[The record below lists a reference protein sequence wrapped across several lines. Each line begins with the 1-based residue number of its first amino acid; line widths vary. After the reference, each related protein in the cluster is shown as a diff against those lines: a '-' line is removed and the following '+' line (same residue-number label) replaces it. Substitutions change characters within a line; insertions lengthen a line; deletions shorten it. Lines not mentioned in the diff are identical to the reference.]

1 MSKTESLLNIIG
13 HRLSDDPTPILFLSP
28 TQKLTESVASDRVM
42 KMFVSTP
49 ALWDRLAK
57 GKQNKITEKFVSGV
71 RLGFGWA
78 GSGTELASHAVGL
91 VLVDELDRMEP
102 VPGEGDPVEL
112 ARARVA
118 TYPDGRVCI
127 VSSPTMGNVQTKTDG
142 SVERWEVSKE
152 VESPIW
158 KLWQEGTRFEWAWPC
173 PACDEYFIPRFKHL
187 KWPEG
192 CTPHLALK
200 EARLACPHC
209 GSLIDNSAKAEMNA
223 RGVYLA
229 PGQRIENG
237 AIVGDEPESDTASFW
252 VSGLCSPW
260 MSFGVRASDY
270 LAAVESGDR
279 NRVQAVVNTGFGE
292 LYSFAGEAPDWKIVA
307 DLREGYERG
316 AVPEGV
322 KVITCAVDV
331 QKRRLVYAIR
341 GWGYN
346 FESWLI
352 EHGEIWGETEYD
364 AVWIELAKQ
373 FDRDFAGRR
382 IRAMLVDSGNRTGDK
397 ERNDNQIYLFCRRF
411 RGRAYA
417 TKGRDK
423 LDKPFYASKIDVSY
437 RGKIIKNGLDLWHLD
452 TDYFK
457 SWLYARLE
465 WPHGAPGAWRLSKD
479 ADDDYCKQ
487 IVSEVR
493 IVGPRGKVEWKKIR
507 TDNHFLDV
515 EAMNVAAAHILGVH
529 TLGKPKEKE
538 PEAEAGETPL
548 PTPAPEQRQ
557 RVARRRGGWITAY

>member
-529 TLGKPKEKE
+529 T
-538 PEAEAGETPL
+538 GETPL